1 MILQQRK
8 KRKIYMPIQLIK
20 RAFFFWGGGGCSIL
34 QGLFL
39 FLCCCFVL
47 GILVFFY
54 LFQNFV
60 LASGGQGGGGGC
72 PSPTFVINGSK
83 NKAINSEIEVTKSTC
98 YRISM
103 ISIIDLFFFSYFFQI
118 FWMRLPPPTLTK
130 NNARCLVC
138 PWFVSPMY

>member
-1 MILQQRK
+1 
-8 KRKIYMPIQLIK
+8 MPIQLIK
-20 RAFFFWGGGGCSIL
+20 RAFFLGGGGVQFYKVCFCFFVVV
-34 QGLFL
+34 LFWV
-39 FLCCCFVL
+39 FWF
-47 GILVFFY
+47 FFY
-54 LFQNFV
+54 FKFCF
-60 LASGGQGGGGGC
+60 SIRGPRGGGGC

-83 NKAINSEIEVTKSTC
+83 NEAINSEIEVTKSTC

-138 PWFVSPMY
+138 PWFVSLLY